1 VPGEEAGRQG
11 GAGELPQRP
20 PRPAPRPSDRCPTH
34 FADGIGPGVFRFP
47 DGPGGKAAEHGLFP
61 SVLIFELFQ
70 RPFDV
75 ALQALPGG

>member
-1 VPGEEAGRQG
+1 MAEHGIVPSVLVL
-11 GAGELPQRP
+11 ELRQRP
-20 PRPAPRPSDRCPTH
+20 LDVALQALPRRQVPHGA
-34 FADGIGPGVFRFP
+34 VFRFP